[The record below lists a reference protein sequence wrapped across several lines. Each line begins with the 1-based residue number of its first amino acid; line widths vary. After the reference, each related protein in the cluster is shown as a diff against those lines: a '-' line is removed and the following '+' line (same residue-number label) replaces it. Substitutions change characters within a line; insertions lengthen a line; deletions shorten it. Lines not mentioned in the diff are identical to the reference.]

1 MKKSDPVE
9 RLNFNDRKMGVELV
23 ADPGSDGE
31 FDNLFGFRLQEIDL
45 LLKVFCSIK
54 ILFLTDV
61 VECFYDGLLFVS
73 VIDCLEI
80 LVADSEEI
88 EDDAVGAGIDI
99 GGENADLMRGEGAAN
114 FFEEAFAVVSSDDEF
129 AVAKLFSL
137 DPLNSAF
144 KLGVW
149 PS

>member
-1 MKKSDPVE
+1 M
-9 RLNFNDRKMGVELV
+9 V
-23 ADPGSDGE
+23 ADPGTDGK

-45 LLKVFCSIK
+45 LLKVFFSIK
-54 ILFLTDV
+54 ILVLTDV

-73 VIDCLEI
+73 VFDCLEV

-88 EDDAVGAGIDI
+88 QDDAVGASIDI
-99 GGENADLMRGEGAAN
+99 GGENADLMGGEGAAN
-114 FFEEAFAVVSSDDEF
+114 FFEEAFAVVSGDDEF

-137 DPLNSAF
+137 DPLNGAF